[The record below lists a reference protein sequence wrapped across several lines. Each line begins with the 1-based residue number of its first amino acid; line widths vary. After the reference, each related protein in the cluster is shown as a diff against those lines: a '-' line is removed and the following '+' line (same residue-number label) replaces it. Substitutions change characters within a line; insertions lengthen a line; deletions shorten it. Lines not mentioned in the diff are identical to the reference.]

1 MRFILQILRKNKKL
15 MMEEFNIK
23 EKNIGEISILY
34 LEGFLD
40 AHTSGTLEN
49 AFEKLINDKRSRVIV
64 NFEKLTYISSAG
76 LGVFM
81 AYIENMRNN
90 NGDIKLCNMS
100 DKIFNIFDM
109 LGFPVLFEIFKKED
123 SALTK
128 FQNGI

>member
-1 MRFILQILRKNKKL
+1 MT
-15 MMEEFNIK
+15 EEFSIK
-23 EKNIGEISILY
+23 EKHIGDVSVLY

-49 AFEKLINDKRSRVIV
+49 SFEKLIIEKISKIIV

-81 AYIENMRNN
+81 AYIETMRNN
-90 NGDIKLCNMS
+90 KGDIKLCNMN

-109 LGFPVLFEIFKKED
+109 LGFPVLFEIFKNEEK
-123 SALTK
+123 ALNK
-128 FQNGI
+128 FQNGF

>member
-1 MRFILQILRKNKKL
+1 
-15 MMEEFNIK
+15 MEEFNIK
-23 EKNIGEISILY
+23 EKNIGDVSILY

-40 AHTSGTLEN
+40 AHTSTTLEN
-49 AFEKLINDKRSRVIV
+49 AFEKLIDKKISKIIV

-81 AYIENMRNN
+81 AYIETMRNN
-90 NGDIKLCNMS
+90 SGDIKLCGMN

-123 SALTK
+123 SAFNK
-128 FQNGI
+128 FQNAM